1 MRQLFNPKF
10 HRDFKK
16 LKREHQLL
24 FLDAQ
29 EQFVTEFE
37 QILIQKTL
45 KKVSKKYRVRVLK
58 NTAEI
63 WEMTWSFSRPDGRAT
78 FHLQEIEGEPILVWR
93 RIGSHDIFK
102 QP

>member
-1 MRQLFNPKF
+1 MRELFNSKF
-10 HRDFKK
+10 DRDFKK
-16 LKREHQLL
+16 LKREHQTL

-29 EQFVTEFE
+29 EQFVSEFE
-37 QILIQKTL
+37 ELLISKSF
-45 KKVSKKYRVRVLK
+45 KKVSKKYRVKVLR

-78 FHLQEIEGEPILVWR
+78 FHLQEIDGEPILVWR